1 MSETDKAFAAQ
12 LGVAHVGQMTES
24 PRTRGRRV
32 DAGLWEQLYRDVFR
46 STAFPITYHQ
56 RLLAA
61 VLAARP
67 DGAISHRAATALFG
81 VDRFESRLVELA
93 VPSYRHP
100 RVPDAVVH
108 RIDDLTPA
116 DITMV
121 GPIPVTTRARTLID
135 LGAVSRPWLVSR
147 ALEQWLREGHITIA
161 EVRTQL
167 DRIARPGRSGVGVLR
182 AIPDR
187 RALGTDASDS
197 QAEVVLAEALVAHGA
212 PRPVYHHEIRVGHDL
227 FEVDFA
233 YPDAMLAI
241 EVEGYGPHV
250 LDPRQHDEDCRRQNL
265 ITGVGYLLSRFS
277 ARRVF
282 SRPHHVAA
290 EIDEMRRSRLAA

>member
-1 MSETDKAFAAQ
+1 M
-12 LGVAHVGQMTES
+12 
-24 PRTRGRRV
+24 
-32 DAGLWEQLYRDVFR
+32 YRDVFR
-46 STAFPITYHQ
+46 STAFPMTHEQ

-61 VLAARP
+61 VLAVKP
-67 DGAISHRAATALFG
+67 DGGISHRAATAFWGVERFG
-81 VDRFESRLVELA
+81 SRLVELA

-100 RVPDAVVH
+100 RLPDVVVH
-108 RIDDLTPA
+108 RSDDLTPN

-121 GPIPVTTRARTLID
+121 GPFPVTTRARTLVD

-147 ALEQWLREGHITIA
+147 ALEQWLRQGHITIPQVRA
-161 EVRTQL
+161 EL
-167 DRIARPGRSGVGVLR
+167 DRVGRPGRSGAGVLR
-182 AIPDR
+182 AILDQ
-187 RALGTDASDS
+187 RALGSEASDS

-212 PRPVYHHEIRVGHDL
+212 PPPLYHHEIRVGHNV

-241 EVEGYGPHV
+241 EVEGYGPHA

-265 ITGVGYLLSRFS
+265 ITDVGYLLRRFS

-290 EIDEMRRSRLAA
+290 EIDQIRRSRLAA